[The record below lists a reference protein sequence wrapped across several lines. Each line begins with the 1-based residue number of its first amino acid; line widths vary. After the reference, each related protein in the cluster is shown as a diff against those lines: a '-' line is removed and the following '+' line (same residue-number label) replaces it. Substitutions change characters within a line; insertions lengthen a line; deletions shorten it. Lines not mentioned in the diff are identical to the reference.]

1 LIEPALA
8 GEDVYRKKAA
18 YLSLSV
24 IAEGSTEYIRTNC
37 LENFV
42 RCIGKGITDPS
53 TVVRNAALFALGQF
67 SEHLQVQILQITN
80 FFLRAFEYLFRPVD
94 AFIWPKI

>member
-1 LIEPALA
+1 MKPFYLNQANLIEPALA

-67 SEHLQVQILQITN
+67 SEHLQVKICTARYI
-80 FFLRAFEYLFRPVD
+80 
-94 AFIWPKI
+94 FI